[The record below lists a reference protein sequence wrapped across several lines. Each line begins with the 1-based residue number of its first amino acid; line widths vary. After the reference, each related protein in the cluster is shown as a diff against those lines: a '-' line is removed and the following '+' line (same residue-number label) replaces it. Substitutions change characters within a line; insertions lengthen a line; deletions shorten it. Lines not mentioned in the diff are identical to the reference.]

1 MVLALIVVAI
11 DSYRTLFWFISM
23 RPLLGWPIALIFAF
37 LAIGAHLNGDLV
49 NDWVQKH
56 SITVN
61 EEEIGPI
68 VGAQENE
75 NWFVVLIDF
84 PDQAESNNC
93 NQQRA
98 STLIDSSAENY
109 FKQGVFPNGSI
120 EITYH
125 ERIVTTKYGMADYG
139 HDENGENDVGRNG
152 VNPHTLAEEVV
163 EEISS
168 EVDWEKFDLNDD
180 GWVDRFLILHCIK
193 PQEDGS
199 GSPSRIWS
207 HFSTIENIVE
217 LDDNMRIAY
226 YTIASQYNSNNF
238 GTIIHE
244 MYHQFGAADLYPVH
258 SSTVTQTWKG
268 VGKWDI
274 MASGNWNGDGAWP
287 ALPTSATTELIG
299 GERHHD
305 VVLDWAGTSSCTG
318 PNVILTGLAEGGN
331 SLKIPIADE
340 EFIWI
345 EYRSDYGF
353 DSRLPGNGI
362 LVLQQDLKA
371 GSVEDNL
378 VNSHPDR
385 PWLKVIEAD
394 GDNGLLSG
402 ADEGEESD
410 LFWDGDKFG
419 SEGIE
424 IRNRDG
430 VLVDWVANISVNS
443 SEVMV
448 KFSSDE
454 CGHQSTF
461 DFPDYTSVLTPDAG
475 IDFTGKC
482 SGEEFQ
488 LTSSDG
494 RGIIVNENKIKFDT
508 SGIVGVVGIISGTI
522 ECDTGTAIDLRHE
535 FEILGN
541 IPIESAYESKIPYD
555 RNSVIQVPID
565 TIGGGQQS
573 WIVGIEGALARI
585 ASTSQ
590 SQTLGP
596 KSYIE
601 ITINHNELLS
611 EGMLVRGEL
620 ILATDSGQRYTISI
634 ELTASNQKTS
644 TIDNLTEPSTLVP
657 IALLLVSLWVVLGI
671 DSPSREVSSEL
682 DEIPLGGFESD
693 DPVFIDPF
701 GESY

>member
-1 MVLALIVVAI
+1 
-11 DSYRTLFWFISM
+11 M

-49 NDWVQKH
+49 NEWVENH
-56 SITVN
+56 AISVN
-61 EEEIGPI
+61 ENEIGDI

-75 NWFVVLIDF
+75 KWFVVLIDF
-84 PDQAESNNC
+84 PDQSESSSC

-98 STLIDSSAENY
+98 STLIDSSAEDYYN
-109 FKQGVFPNGSI
+109 QGVYPNGTI

-125 ERIVTTKYGMADYG
+125 DRIVTTKFGMADYG
-139 HDENGENDVGRNG
+139 HDENEETDGGRNG

-168 EVDWEKFDLNDD
+168 EVEWGKFDLNDD
-180 GWVDRFLILHCIK
+180 GWVDRFLILHCMK

-199 GSPSRIWS
+199 GSTSRIWS
-207 HFSTIENIVE
+207 HFSAIENVVE
-217 LDDNMRIAY
+217 LDDNLKIAY

-258 SSTVTQTWKG
+258 SPIVTQSWKG
-268 VGKWDI
+268 VGKCDI

-299 GERHHD
+299 AKRHQNMI
-305 VVLDWAGTSSCTG
+305 LDWAGTSSCTG
-318 PNVILTGLAEGGN
+318 PNVILNGIAEGGS
-331 SLKIPIADE
+331 SLKIPISDE

-345 EYRSDYGF
+345 EYRSDFGF

-362 LVLQQDLKA
+362 LVLQQDLKV

-402 ADEGEESD
+402 ANEGEASD
-410 LFWDGDKFG
+410 LFWNGDKFG
-419 SEGIE
+419 REGIE

-430 VLVDWVANISVNS
+430 VLVDWVANISANS

-448 KFSSDE
+448 KFSSND

-461 DFPDYTSVLTPDAG
+461 DFPDYTSVLTPNAEIEFSG
-475 IDFTGKC
+475 EC
-482 SGEEFQ
+482 SGEEFS

-494 RGIIVNENKIKFDT
+494 REINVADNKISFDST
-508 SGIVGVVGIISGTI
+508 GIVGVVGVISGTI
-522 ECDTGTAIDLRHE
+522 SCDTGTAIDLRHG

-541 IPIESAYESKIPYD
+541 IPLETHYESDIPPNMD
-555 RNSVIQVPID
+555 SVIKVPID

-573 WIVGIEGALARI
+573 WIVGIEGALSRI

-590 SQTLGP
+590 SQTIGP

-601 ITINHNELLS
+601 ITIEHNDLLS

-620 ILATDSGQRYTISI
+620 ILATDSGQRFIITI
-634 ELTASNQKTS
+634 ELTATNQKST
-644 TIDNLTEPSTLVP
+644 TIDNLTEPATLVP
-657 IALLLVSLWVVLGI
+657 IALLLVSLWIVLGI
-671 DSPSREVSSEL
+671 DSPTREVSSEL
-682 DEIPLGGFESD
+682 DEIPLSGFESD
-693 DPVFIDPF
+693 DPDFIDPF
-701 GESY
+701 SESY